1 MKGNNP
7 GMPRCDD
14 LQNGY
19 RIWQDPGM
27 FCFGVDA
34 VLLGHYPRLRDG
46 DRILDLCTGFAPVP
60 LILSARARDLGI
72 AVSITGIEI
81 EERAVELA
89 RLSVKDN
96 GLEGQ
101 VRIVTGD
108 IREAVD
114 RFGAASFSLV
124 TSNPPYMPVN
134 GGLVGA
140 DPVRAAARTE
150 IRCTLRDVVS
160 SAAKLLVPGGRFA
173 MIHRP
178 FRLPEIFGEMRSAR
192 LEPKRLRLVYPYI
205 DAEPTMVLVEGTK
218 GGNPGL
224 KTDSPLIIYG
234 DDRQYTEEIL
244 AIYGRDGAA
253 SDP

>member
-1 MKGNNP
+1 
-7 GMPRCDD
+7 MPRCDD

-178 FRLPEIFGEMRSAR
+178 FRLPEIFEALSAHKLEAKRMRLIQPFAGKEPNMVMIEAR
-192 LEPKRLRLVYPYI
+192 KNAKRRLTIEP
-205 DAEPTMVLVEGTK
+205 
-218 GGNPGL
+218 
-224 KTDSPLIIYG
+224 PLIVRNDDGEYTAEIQQIYNN
-234 DDRQYTEEIL
+234 
-244 AIYGRDGAA
+244 
-253 SDP
+253 